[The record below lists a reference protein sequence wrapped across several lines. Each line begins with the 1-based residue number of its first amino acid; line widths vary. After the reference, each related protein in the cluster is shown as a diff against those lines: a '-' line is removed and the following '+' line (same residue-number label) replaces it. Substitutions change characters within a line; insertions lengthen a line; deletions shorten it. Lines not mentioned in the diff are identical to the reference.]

1 MNHHPVHPP
10 LPVPNLEDKKPS
22 RGEENA
28 NVQADS
34 NVGEGDMGHPVLRM
48 VYDQAETSPEHSGG
62 GAGADGLASLRDED
76 LMALSIDGQRAAFQ
90 ELVERYQDR
99 AFHTARGVVG
109 NSETAREVAQEAF
122 LKVYASRD
130 RFDLKRRFSSWFYRI
145 LRNLAVDRIR
155 RQSAGTPGAASSMEG
170 DWNDGSRGPVA
181 VASVEERRAAVHR
194 ILADLPAKFR
204 EVLALRDIEGMSCAE
219 IAERV
224 DLTTGT
230 VRWRLHHAR
239 KLFRASWER
248 RLGKEVGGSEL

>member
-1 MNHHPVHPP
+1 MSHLQVHPP
-10 LPVPNLEDKKPS
+10 LRGHNLEDKKPS
-22 RGEENA
+22 REEEKA
-28 NVQADS
+28 NVEADS
-34 NVGEGDMGHPVLRM
+34 NVSEGDMGHPALRL
-48 VYDQAETSPEHSGG
+48 VYDQAETSLEDAGG
-62 GAGADGLASLRDED
+62 SAGADGLASLGDEE

-122 LKVYASRD
+122 LKVYASRA

-145 LRNLAVDRIR
+145 LRNLAVDRVR
-155 RQSAGTPGAASSMEG
+155 RQSAGTPGAASSIEG
-170 DWNDGSRGPVA
+170 DWNDGSRGPA
-181 VASVEERRAAVHR
+181 AAASREERRAAVHR
-194 ILADLPAKFR
+194 ILADIPAKFR

-219 IAERV
+219 IGERV

-248 RLGKEVGGSEL
+248 RLGKEVGASEL